1 MGEIVVFSKGKCP
14 HCIDAKA
21 LLSEL
26 EIPYTDID
34 IEDDVKNSMLM
45 SLVSQRHT
53 VPQIFFNNDHVGGA
67 AELKALD
74 RDKIKARATQALE
87 EADAPAFLSASY
99 SPEQLQT
106 AIVPIKDILEPHIQF
121 DPTTIPEY
129 DAVRLWYR
137 TMFGFLCN
145 CYDHMV
151 LRPEPMALWMGALSS
166 MMSLVEKQ
174 TNIYFGM
181 SCLATAFAANCSYCS
196 AHGADLSMKYGG
208 QAPENIKALFDFLQ
222 GDVELDQLPFEDR
235 LKAVVNLSA
244 GMTTQS
250 VSDADMQQAAAAVGA
265 DNLRDL
271 VTSVG
276 AMGGIMGFLNRWN
289 DLIGVEI
296 EASIKQTIDQS
307 ALATDWEWGT
317 HDTEDQANRHDYR
330 DQQPALTGPPTP
342 EQFKALTDQVREN
355 VFAELAPL
363 HEKYASFDSELL
375 PAWVGDYP
383 EAHAVKSVGA
393 MYHAA
398 FNVGDLDPETKHLA
412 TYVLALGS
420 NQPEMAADERRI
432 AELVSQDPER
442 LPSKLTELESYATS
456 GELPQN
462 SVLSPAEIVAMRV
475 ARVAQVFPHEVRGEL
490 VTELDHELTPEQ
502 IVELVVALAV
512 AGMGQRWLNIN
523 KAYARYL
530 SVKR

>member
-1 MGEIVVFSKGKCP
+1 MGEIVVFSKSKCP
-14 HCIDAKA
+14 HCVDAKG
-21 LLSEL
+21 LLGEL
-26 EIPYTDID
+26 DIPYTEID
-34 IEDDVKNSMLM
+34 IEDDVQNSMLM

-53 VPQIFFNNDHVGGA
+53 VPQIFFNDEHIGGA
-67 AELKALD
+67 AELQALGPD
-74 RDKIKARATQALE
+74 AVKSRATQALNAPE
-87 EADAPAFLSASY
+87 PPAFLSDNY
-99 SPEQLQT
+99 SPEQLQA

-121 DPTTIPEY
+121 EPSSIPEY
-129 DAVRLWYR
+129 AAVRLWYR

-174 TNIYFGM
+174 TNVYFGM

-222 GDVELDQLPFEDR
+222 GDLSLEELPFEDR

-250 VSDADMQQAAAAVGA
+250 VSQADMQQAAEAVGKE
-265 DNLRDL
+265 NLRGL

-296 EASIKQTIDQS
+296 EASIKQSIDQS
-307 ALATDWEWGT
+307 ALAADWEWGT
-317 HDTEDQANRHDYR
+317 HDTEDQANRYDYR
-330 DQQPALTGPPTP
+330 DQQPQMSGPPTP

-363 HEKYASFDSELL
+363 FEKYAGYDAALL
-375 PAWVGDYP
+375 PAWIGEYP
-383 EAHAVKSVGA
+383 EAHAVQSVSA
-393 MYHAA
+393 MYHAS
-398 FNVGDLDPETKHLA
+398 FNTGDLDPETKHLA
-412 TYVLALGS
+412 AYVLALGS
-420 NQPEMAADERRI
+420 NHPEMAADEKRL
-432 AELVSQDPER
+432 AQLVSQDPER
-442 LPSKLTELESYATS
+442 LASKLAELESYATG
-456 GELPQN
+456 GELPEHT
-462 SVLSPAEIVAMRV
+462 VLSPAEVVAMRL

-490 VTELDHELTPEQ
+490 VTELDRELTPAQ

-523 KAYARYL
+523 QAYARYTM
-530 SVKR
+530 S